1 MLGEYIECHTVQRN
15 SVIEILSHQAP
26 PATELS
32 PSQITPPSLPP
43 FTLDPPIP
51 TNQKSVT

>member
-15 SVIEILSHQAP
+15 SVMEILSHQAP

-32 PSQITPPSLPP
+32 PSPITPPSLPLLP
-43 FTLDPPIP
+43 LIPPIP